1 MMLFAILYIL
11 LLLFFFFKQKTAYER
26 RISDWSSDVCS
37 SDLGYHVA
45 VEYQVDAPGFG
56 DKASPFGGR
65 PWREVVQFELFA
77 DHGRVSSVGSAGSPG
92 RTFDGAGAGL
102 RFHLPDTH
110 GLDFRLAAAVPIGSE
125 DASDGDD
132 FRVWAKFG
140 MTF

>member
-1 MMLFAILYIL
+1 MEQFALGGPDSVR
-11 LLLFFFFKQKTAYER
+11 AYP
-26 RISDWSSDVCS
+26 ISDALGDH
-37 SDLGYHVA
+37 GYHVA

-102 RFHLPDTH
+102 RFNLPDTN
-110 GLDFRLAAAVPIGSE
+110 GLVFRERTGGGEGKKGIGSDE
-125 DASDGDD
+125 QVGRRSI
-132 FRVWAKFG
+132 KKK
-140 MTF
+140 T